1 VGTARRRLI
10 SIPSVMLG
18 AILGTVLSPI
28 WLPTAII
35 ADAIRLKRRFPIAR
49 LLAFGVGWAW
59 LESAGVLVAGGL
71 WVVGRRRDQSAHWRL
86 QRWWAAN
93 LMTVLRT
100 TTGLRVE
107 AAHVEALQPGPA
119 VVLCRHASLA
129 DSLVSAWVIT
139 SVAGLHPRYVLKREL
154 RFDPCLDVVGDR
166 VPNYF
171 LDRDAA
177 DSSAELA
184 ALRSLSAG
192 MGPMDV
198 AVIFPEGT
206 RANPAKRT
214 RALERIAE
222 RDPERLARVSPLQ
235 HLLPVR
241 PAGSAA
247 VVAGCP
253 QADVVVAWHSGF
265 EGFDTFGGI
274 VAGIGRGAPEV
285 RFGVARFERST
296 VPDEPSAFAA
306 WLDARWLEADARV
319 GELLRP
325 AGRHLRSVPTPT

>member
-1 VGTARRRLI
+1 MGTAGRRLI

-18 AILGTVLSPI
+18 AVVGTALCPL
-28 WLPTAII
+28 WLPLALV
-35 ADAIRLKRRFPIAR
+35 ADAVRGKFRFPIAR

-59 LESAGVLVAGGL
+59 LETAGVTVAAGL
-71 WVVGRRRDQSAHWRL
+71 WCTGRPNDQVAHWRL

-93 LMTVLRT
+93 LMRVLQA
-100 TTGLRVE
+100 TTGATVDVDGVDALR
-107 AAHVEALQPGPA
+107 PGPA

-139 SVAGLHPRYVLKREL
+139 SRAGMYPRYVLKREL

-171 LDRDAA
+171 LDRNAA
-177 DSSAELA
+177 DSSAELD
-184 ALRSLSAG
+184 ALRTLSSG
-192 MGPMDV
+192 MGPNEV

-206 RANPAKRT
+206 RASDAKRR
-214 RALERIAE
+214 RALDRIAE
-222 RDPERLARVSPLQ
+222 RDPDRLARVEPLR

-247 VVAGCP
+247 LVAGCP
-253 QADVVVAWHSGF
+253 AADVVIAWHTGF

-274 VAGIGRGAPEV
+274 LAGIGRRAPRI
-285 RFGVARFERST
+285 RFGALRIGRAD
-296 VPDEPSAFAA
+296 VPDDPSAFAEWLDTR
-306 WLDARWLEADARV
+306 WLDADERVDA
-319 GELLRP
+319 LLTSSATTSSHETTR
-325 AGRHLRSVPTPT
+325 